1 MPNVSLGKNSNGDDM
16 ASKRRIRR
24 NACGRKRKY
33 ATEKLAKRAIGELA
47 RAVGPIG
54 YLRPYKC
61 RFCGFFHFGHALSKV

>member
-1 MPNVSLGKNSNGDDM
+1 M

-33 ATEKLAKRAIGELA
+33 ATEQLAKRAIGELA
-47 RAVGPIG
+47 RAAGPIG

-61 RFCGFFHFGHALSKV
+61 SFCGQYHFGHVLSKV